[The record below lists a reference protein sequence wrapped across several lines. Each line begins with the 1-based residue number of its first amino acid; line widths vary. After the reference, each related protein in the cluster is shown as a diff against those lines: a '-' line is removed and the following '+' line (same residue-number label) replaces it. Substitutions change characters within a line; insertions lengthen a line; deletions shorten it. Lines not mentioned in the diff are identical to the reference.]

1 MGVSILFLPRLYVIS
16 QTVVWMH
23 SVCTYLATQNGG
35 SHALSSTA
43 VCNQSQWYVCTQCA
57 LGSTKWGFQALSSMA
72 VCNQT
77 VVCIDS
83 VYTWLHQMR
92 VSRLFLPRLYVIR
105 QWYECTQCALT
116 WLHQM
121 GVSRLFLP
129 RLYVFRQ
136 WCVCMHSVCTWLFY
150 CKIRFSCGFFID
162 PDGVN
167 TPSHF
172 NDVLVLYM
180 YS

>member
-83 VYTWLHQMR
+83 VYTWLHQM
-92 VSRLFLPRLYVIR
+92 
-105 QWYECTQCALT
+105 
-116 WLHQM
+116 